1 MQPKPFRH
9 NKLKGYF
16 KKHKT
21 MHQFTI
27 GIEEEYQI
35 TDVES
40 RDLVSHVSKIIEGGK
55 ATLSEN
61 LKHEMHESM
70 IEMETGIC
78 QNIHEARA
86 ELTQLRHN
94 LIKIAHEQNLRV
106 SGGGTHPFS
115 HWKENSITQGERYI
129 KIVDDMGD
137 VARGNLIFG
146 LHVHIGI
153 PNREEGVRI
162 QNVMRYFLP
171 HIYALSTNSPFWIGR
186 NTGFKS
192 YRQEVFAKFPRTGIP
207 SYFSSLAEFDSYVDL
222 MVKTGTIDNAKKIW
236 WDLRVHPFYPTI
248 EFRICDMPLRLD
260 ETVCLA
266 AIMQALVAKIFK
278 LHQQNLSFRSYRR
291 LLLNENKWRASKQGI
306 EAHLIDFGKEESVP
320 YHELLGELLEFIDD
334 VVDDLDCRKEVE
346 YAWEIMKNGTGAD
359 RQLKVFEETGDLTKV
374 VDYMIS
380 ETEYGITHS

>member
-1 MQPKPFRH
+1 
-9 NKLKGYF
+9 
-16 KKHKT
+16 

-35 TDVES
+35 INVET

-55 ATLSEN
+55 KSILSES
-61 LKHEMHESM
+61 LKHEMHESTV
-70 IEMETGIC
+70 EMETGIC
-78 QNIHEARA
+78 NNIKEARE
-86 ELTQLRHN
+86 ELTALRTH
-94 LIKIAHEQNLRV
+94 LIKTAHEQNLRV

-115 HWKENSITQGERYI
+115 DWKDNTITPDERYD
-129 KIVDDMGD
+129 KIVNDMGD
-137 VARGNLIFG
+137 AARANLIFG

-153 PNREEGVRI
+153 PNREEGIRM

-171 HIYALSTNSPFWIGR
+171 HLYALSTNSPFWIGR

-207 SYFSSLAEFDSYVDL
+207 SYFSSLAEFDGYVDL
-222 MVKTGTIDNAKKIW
+222 MIKTGTIDNAKKIW

-266 AIMQALVAKIFK
+266 AIMQCLVAKIYK
-278 LHQQNLSFRSYRR
+278 LHQQNLSFRGYRR

-320 YHELLGELLEFIDD
+320 YTVLLEELLTFIDE
-334 VVDDLDCRKEVE
+334 VVDELDCRKEVE
-346 YAWEIMKNGTGAD
+346 FAREILKMGTGAD
-359 RQLKVFEETGDLTKV
+359 RQLRVLRETGDLKKV
-374 VDYMIS
+374 VDYMIA
-380 ETEYGITHS
+380 ETEKGITH

>member
-1 MQPKPFRH
+1 
-9 NKLKGYF
+9 
-16 KKHKT
+16 

-35 TDVES
+35 IDVES
-40 RDLVSHVSKIIEGGK
+40 RDLVSHVSKIIEGSK

-78 QNIHEARA
+78 SNIKEARA
-86 ELTQLRHN
+86 ELTELRRD
-94 LIKIAHEQNLRV
+94 LIRIAHEQNLRV

-115 HWKENSITQGERYI
+115 HWKENTITQGERYI

-137 VARGNLIFG
+137 VARENLIFG

-162 QNVMRYFLP
+162 QNVVRYFLP
-171 HIYALSTNSPFWIGR
+171 HVYALSTNSPFWIGR

-207 SYFSSLAEFDSYVDL
+207 SYFSSLAEFDSYIDL
-222 MVKTGTIDNAKKIW
+222 MIKTGTIDNAKKIW

-266 AIMQALVAKIFK
+266 AIMQALVAKIYK

-291 LLLNENKWRASKQGI
+291 LLLNENKWRASKKGI
-306 EAHLIDFGKEESVP
+306 EAELIDFGKEKSIP
-320 YHELLGELLEFIDD
+320 YSELLGEVLEFIDD
-334 VVDDLDCRKEVE
+334 VVDELDCRKEVE
-346 YAWEIMKNGTGAD
+346 YAWEILKNGTGAD
-359 RQLKVFEETGDLTKV
+359 RQLEIYRETGDLTKV
-374 VDYMIS
+374 VDYMVS
-380 ETEYGITHS
+380 ETEYGFTHV

>member
-1 MQPKPFRH
+1 MH
-9 NKLKGYF
+9 
-16 KKHKT
+16 
-21 MHQFTI
+21 HQFTI

-35 TDVES
+35 IDVES

-55 ATLSEN
+55 AVLSEN

-78 QNIHEARA
+78 QNIQEARA
-86 ELTQLRHN
+86 ELTNLRRH
-94 LIKIAHEQNLRV
+94 LINTAHEQGLRV

-115 HWKENSITQGERYI
+115 HWSDNSITQGERYI

-137 VARGNLIFG
+137 VARENLIFG

-171 HIYALSTNSPFWIGR
+171 HVYALSTNSPFWIGR
-186 NTGFKS
+186 YTGFKS
-192 YRQEVFAKFPRTGIP
+192 YRQEIFVKFPRTGIP
-207 SYFSSLAEFDSYVDL
+207 SYFNSLAEFDSYVDL
-222 MVKTGTIDNAKKIW
+222 LVKTGTIDNAKKIW

-248 EFRICDMPLRLD
+248 EFRICDMPLRID

-266 AIMQALVAKIFK
+266 AIMQSLVAKIYK

-291 LLLNENKWRASKQGI
+291 LLLNENKWRASKSGI

-320 YHELLGELLEFIDD
+320 YPHLLKELLEFIDD
-334 VVDDLDCRKEVE
+334 VVDDLGCRHEVE
-346 YAWEIMKNGTGAD
+346 YAWKILENGTGAD
-359 RQLKVFEETGDLTKV
+359 RQLKIYKETGDLTKV

-380 ETEYGITHS
+380 ETEYGITHGEPAS

>member
-1 MQPKPFRH
+1 
-9 NKLKGYF
+9 
-16 KKHKT
+16 

-27 GIEEEYQI
+27 GVEEEYQI
-35 TDVES
+35 IDAET

-55 ATLSEN
+55 ATLHEN
-61 LKHEMHESM
+61 LKHEMHESV

-78 QNIHEARA
+78 QNIAGVRA
-86 ELTQLRHN
+86 ELEDLRKR
-94 LIKIAHEQNLRV
+94 LIKVAHENDLRV

-115 HWKENSITQGERYI
+115 HWKDNHITKDVRYD
-129 KIVDDMGD
+129 KIISDLGD
-137 VARGNLIFG
+137 AARSNLIFG

-171 HIYALSTNSPFWIGR
+171 HIYALSTNSPFWVGR

-207 SYFSSLAEFDSYVDL
+207 SYFSCAAEFDAYIDL
-222 MVKTGTIDNAKKIW
+222 MIKTGTIDNAKKIW

-248 EFRICDMPLRLD
+248 EFRICDMPLRID

-266 AIMQALVAKIFK
+266 AIMQSLVAKIYK
-278 LHQQNLSFRSYRR
+278 LHEQNMSFRSYRR
-291 LLLNENKWRASKQGI
+291 LLLNENKWRASKDGI
-306 EAHLIDFGKEESVP
+306 HAHLIDFGKETSVP
-320 YHELLGELLEFIDD
+320 YVDLLKELLEFIDD
-334 VVDDLDCRKEVE
+334 VVDDLDCRSEVE

-359 RQLKVFEETGDLTKV
+359 RQLRILEETGDLKAV
-374 VDYMIS
+374 VDYMIA
-380 ETEYGITHS
+380 ETEYGITYE